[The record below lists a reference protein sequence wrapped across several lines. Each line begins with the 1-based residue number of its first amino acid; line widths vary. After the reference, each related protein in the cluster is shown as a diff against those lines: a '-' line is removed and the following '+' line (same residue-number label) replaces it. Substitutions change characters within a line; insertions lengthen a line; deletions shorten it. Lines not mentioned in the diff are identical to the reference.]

1 MIDTASI
8 REIIKVYTKHGWSLR
23 RVLLSAE
30 LRKSIGADLNALFGD
45 TTLRDSD
52 LDAAWFSRPT
62 KDNGTAWEIR
72 HLSAAPFALLV
83 GVNDEQAELED
94 ALLDTELRLREAVN
108 KKITGH

>member
-8 REIIKVYTKHGWSLR
+8 REIIKVYTKHGWTLR

-30 LRKSIGADLNALFGD
+30 LRNAIGADLKELFND
-45 TTLRDSD
+45 ATLRDSD

-62 KDNGTAWEIR
+62 KNDAAAWEIR

-83 GVNDEQAELED
+83 GVNDERTELED

-108 KKITGH
+108 KKITDH